1 MLFFIVFYYLKCYNL
16 LKNKFSYANRRGVV
30 NMDWQ
35 ALLNTLVQWATNT
48 GVKIIIALVLMFIS
62 FKIINTVAKQIVKR
76 GEKKNADKTIF
87 KTLAYVLKIGLKVVV
102 IICLIGY
109 LGIDTSGLTALV
121 ASLGVGIGLAV
132 NGALSNLA
140 GGVLIILTRPFK
152 IDDYIEAL
160 GYSGTVVDI
169 HITNTKLLTPDNK
182 VIYLPNGTL
191 SNAEIVNYSEKDL
204 RRVDFM
210 FSIGYDDDFTK
221 AKQII
226 TNICEAH
233 ELVLK
238 DPQPFVRVKEHGSSS
253 INITARAW
261 VKNADYWTVYFDVIE
276 SVKTAFD
283 KEGIE
288 IPFNQLDVNIK
299 NK

>member
-1 MLFFIVFYYLKCYNL
+1 MVYRFKWYNL
-16 LKNKFSYANRRGVV
+16 LNNKFFILNKRGVLI
-30 NMDWQ
+30 MDWQ
-35 ALLNTLVQWATNT
+35 ALLNTLIQWATNT
-48 GVKIIIALVLMFIS
+48 GVKIIIALVIMFIS
-62 FKIINTVAKQIVKR
+62 FKIINTVTKKIIKKA
-76 GEKKNADKTIF
+76 EKKHADKTIF
-87 KTLAYVLKIGLKVVV
+87 QTLAYVLKIGLKIVV

-109 LGIDTSGLTALV
+109 LGIDTSGLTALI
-121 ASLGVGIGLAV
+121 ASLGVGVGLAV

-152 IDDYIEAL
+152 IDDYIETL

-210 FSIGYDDDFTK
+210 FSIGYGDNFEK

-226 TNICEAH
+226 TDICVAH

-261 VKNADYWTVYFDVIE
+261 VKNVDYWTVYFDIME
-276 SVKTAFD
+276 DVKTAFD

>member
-1 MLFFIVFYYLKCYNL
+1 
-16 LKNKFSYANRRGVV
+16 
-30 NMDWQ
+30 MDWQ
-35 ALLNTLVQWATNT
+35 AIGNMLLEWATNT
-48 GVKIIIALVLMFIS
+48 GVKIVIALVIMVIS
-62 FKIINTVAKQIVKR
+62 FKIVKVLAKKIVKR
-76 GEKKNADKTIF
+76 AEKKHADKTIF
-87 KTLAYVLKIGLKVVV
+87 QTLAYVLKIGLKIII

-121 ASLGVGIGLAV
+121 ASLGVCIGLAV
-132 NGALSNLA
+132 NGALSNFA
-140 GGVLIILTRPFK
+140 GGVLIILTRPFR

-191 SNAEIVNYSEKDL
+191 ANAEIVNYSEKDL

-210 FSIGYDDDFTK
+210 FSIGYSDDFEK

-226 TNICEAH
+226 TGICVAH
-233 ELVLK
+233 ELALK

-253 INITARAW
+253 INITARVW
-261 VKNADYWTVYFDVIE
+261 VKNADYWTVYFDITE
-276 SVKTAFD
+276 AVKTAFD

>member
-1 MLFFIVFYYLKCYNL
+1 
-16 LKNKFSYANRRGVV
+16 
-30 NMDWQ
+30 MDWE
-35 ALLNTLVQWATNT
+35 ALANTLLQWATNT
-48 GVKIIIALVLMFIS
+48 GVKIVISLVIMFFS
-62 FKIINTVAKQIVKR
+62 FKIINILSKRIVKR
-76 GEKKNADKTIF
+76 AEIKHADKTIF
-87 KTLAYVLKIGLKVVV
+87 QTLAYVLKIGLKIVV

-121 ASLGVGIGLAV
+121 ASLGVCIGLAV

-182 VIYLPNGTL
+182 VVYLPNGTL
-191 SNAEIVNYSEKDL
+191 ANAEIVNYSEKDL

-210 FSIGYDDDFTK
+210 FSIGYSNDFEK

-226 TNICEAH
+226 TDICVAH

-238 DPQPFVRVKEHGSSS
+238 DPIPFVRVKEHGSSS

-261 VKNADYWTVYFDVIE
+261 VNNSDYWTVYFDVTE
-276 SVKTAFD
+276 AVKTAFD